1 MNRWV
6 GSNALLSLQIIQ
18 SESHP
23 NMFNQG
29 PGKKSSSGKE
39 GLSIY
44 GLFRRFAYTP
54 QGRARLKQ
62 MFFCPSLNLE
72 VIRERHEFI
81 AMFSRPGNLAAL
93 EKMTKGWKHI
103 KNLRPVMIN
112 LHKGISTGS
121 AKITGFKTTVWA
133 SLLAV
138 CCFKACQSCLLMAF
152 PVCFLLDRR
161 P

>member
-1 MNRWV
+1 VNRWV

-103 KNLRPVMIN
+103 RILRSCDDQSSQGKSVRGVRRSLGLRLQCGRVSWQYVALKLANL
-112 LHKGISTGS
+112 
-121 AKITGFKTTVWA
+121 
-133 SLLAV
+133 V
-138 CCFKACQSCLLMAF
+138 C
-152 PVCFLLDRR
+152 
-161 P
+161 